1 MWILVKDMA
10 TLKAYLKDADKLGSA
25 YVYLGVQGEALGV
38 YVQKDG
44 ENTTAALNLAK
55 NSRAVLATA
64 SGTKTL
70 FFYEVTAEGTVTL
83 YAYSASAEE
92 KYVTYTATISGNTL
106 TVSIDGTNYT
116 MTLLEEKA
124 QA

>member
-1 MWILVKDMA
+1 MDSREVFKKYRAKLEREGIITSIVCSLAIGFVVVFALAFTFWMKEIKGLWIC
-10 TLKAYLKDADKLGSA
+10 
-25 YVYLGVQGEALGV
+25 
-38 YVQKDG
+38 
-44 ENTTAALNLAK
+44 
-55 NSRAVLATA
+55 AVAGIA
-64 SGTKTL
+64 
-70 FFYEVTAEGTVTL
+70 VTL

>member
-1 MWILVKDMA
+1 M
-10 TLKAYLKDADKLGSA
+10 
-25 YVYLGVQGEALGV
+25 
-38 YVQKDG
+38 QKDG